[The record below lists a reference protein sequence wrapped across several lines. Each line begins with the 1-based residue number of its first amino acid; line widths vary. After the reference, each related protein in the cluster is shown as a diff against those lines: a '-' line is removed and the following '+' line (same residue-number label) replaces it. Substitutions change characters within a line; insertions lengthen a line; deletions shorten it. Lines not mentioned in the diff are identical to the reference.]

1 MQDLI
6 AYKERHHIEN
16 VVFIPYQDKEDLI
29 YSLNAGDVHWCV
41 NAKGIKGVSVPSKCY
56 GIMAAG
62 KPIIGV
68 LEEGSEARLLI
79 EETGCGY
86 CCEPGDYKHVER
98 HIHWF
103 ISHAGSSEM
112 EQMGKNGRRY
122 LEEHLTKDVS
132 VRRYGKEILAL
143 EGEKERKKA
152 ARGEW
157 DGCAVEVE
165 CQRGREDKLNVGGQE
180 ICGEDVGEE
189 KAAG

>member
-1 MQDLI
+1 
-6 AYKERHHIEN
+6 
-16 VVFIPYQDKEDLI
+16 
-29 YSLNAGDVHWCV
+29 
-41 NAKGIKGVSVPSKCY
+41 
-56 GIMAAG
+56 MAAG

-112 EQMGKNGRRY
+112 EQMGKNGRKYLCGYCCEPGDYKHVERHIHWFISHAGSSEMEQMGKNGRKY

-152 ARGEW
+152 VRGEQ

-165 CQRGREDKLNVGGQE
+165 CQRGREEGTLNAGGKK
-180 ICGEDVGEE
+180 ICGGDVGEE